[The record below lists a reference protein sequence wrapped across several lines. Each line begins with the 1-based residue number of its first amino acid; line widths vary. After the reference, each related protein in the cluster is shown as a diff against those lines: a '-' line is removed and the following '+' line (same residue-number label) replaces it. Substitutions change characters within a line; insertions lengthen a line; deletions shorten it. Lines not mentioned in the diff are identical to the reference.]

1 MGGRASESAACYGT
15 DVTMSRIDLARDEDV
30 TAIAAIERRVFS
42 DPWSERAFRDVLAHP
57 AMYFACVRER
67 TADGYTAECVRGYV
81 VAWFAGGQGEIA
93 NLAVEESARG
103 RGLGSALLDA
113 ALDEARGH
121 GTEEVFLEVRSSNVR
136 ARELYASRGF
146 TEVGRRRRYYRR
158 PIEDAI
164 ILRWTEP
171 AIVNPVSDR

>member
-1 MGGRASESAACYGT
+1 MT
-15 DVTMSRIDLARDEDV
+15 RIELARDEDV
-30 TAIAAIERRVFS
+30 PAIAAIERRVFS
-42 DPWSERAFRDVLAHP
+42 DPWSERSFRDVLAHP
-57 AMYFACVRER
+57 AMYFVCVRESK
-67 TADGYTAECVRGYV
+67 ADDYAGECVRGYV

-136 ARELYASRGF
+136 ARELYQSRGF
-146 TEVGRRRRYYRR
+146 VEVGRRRRYYRR
-158 PIEDAI
+158 PVEDAI

-171 AIVNPVSDR
+171 AIVNPLSDR

>member
-1 MGGRASESAACYGT
+1 MGSRASEAASIQRVRGP
-15 DVTMSRIDLARDEDV
+15 VTRIDLAREDDV
-30 TAIAAIERRVFS
+30 AAIAAIERRVFS

-57 AMYFACVRER
+57 AMYFACAREQ
-67 TADGYTAECVRGYV
+67 TADGYAAERVRGYV

-103 RGLGSALLDA
+103 RGLGSELLDA

-136 ARELYASRGF
+136 ARELYESRGF
-146 TEVGRRRRYYRR
+146 VEVGRRRRYYRR
-158 PIEDAI
+158 PVEDAI

-171 AIVNPVSDR
+171 AIVNPLSDR

>member
-1 MGGRASESAACYGT
+1 MIQ
-15 DVTMSRIDLARDEDV
+15 IDYARDEDIV
-30 TAIAAIERRVFS
+30 AIAAIEHRVFT

-57 AMYFACVRER
+57 AMYFACVREQ
-67 TADGYTAECVRGYV
+67 TADGYASARVRGYV

-93 NLAVEESARG
+93 NLAVAESARG
-103 RGLGSALLDA
+103 CGIGSALLDA

-136 ARELYASRGF
+136 ARELYESRGF
-146 TEVGRRRRYYRR
+146 VEVGRRRRYYRR
-158 PIEDAI
+158 PVEDAI

-171 AIVNPVSDR
+171 AIVIPLPDR

>member
-1 MGGRASESAACYGT
+1 MI
-15 DVTMSRIDLARDEDV
+15 RIDFTREEDIP
-30 TAIAAIERRVFS
+30 AISAIERLVFS

-57 AMYFACVRER
+57 AMYFACVREH
-67 TADGYTAECVRGYV
+67 TTDGYASERVRGYV

-103 RGLGSALLDA
+103 RGIGSALLDA

-121 GTEEVFLEVRSSNVR
+121 GTEEVFLEVRNSNVR
-136 ARELYASRGF
+136 ARELYESRGF
-146 TEVGRRRRYYRR
+146 VEVGRRRRYYRR
-158 PIEDAI
+158 PVEDAI

-171 AIVNPVSDR
+171 AIVNPLPQPLMEDPS

>member
-1 MGGRASESAACYGT
+1 MGGRASNAASLQR
-15 DVTMSRIDLARDEDV
+15 VRAPMSRIDLARDEDV
-30 TAIAAIERRVFS
+30 AAIAAIEHRVFS

-57 AMYFACVRER
+57 AMYFACVREGS
-67 TADGYTAECVRGYV
+67 ADGYAPERVRGYV
-81 VAWFAGGQGEIA
+81 VAWFAAGQGEIA

-103 RGLGSALLDA
+103 RGLGSELLDA

-136 ARELYASRGF
+136 ARELYESRGF
-146 TEVGRRRRYYRR
+146 VEVGRRRRYYRR
-158 PIEDAI
+158 PVEDAI

-171 AIVNPVSDR
+171 AIVNPLSDR

>member
-1 MGGRASESAACYGT
+1 
-15 DVTMSRIDLARDEDV
+15 MSRIDLARNEDV
-30 TAIAAIERRVFS
+30 AAIAAIERRVFS

-57 AMYFACVRER
+57 AMYFACVREP
-67 TADGYTAECVRGYV
+67 TADGYAADCVRGYV

-93 NLAVEESARG
+93 NLAVDESARG

-121 GTEEVFLEVRSSNVR
+121 GTEEVFLEVRSSNLR

-146 TEVGRRRRYYRR
+146 AEVGRRRRYYRR
-158 PIEDAI
+158 PVEDAI

-171 AIVNPVSDR
+171 AIVDPLSDR

>member
-1 MGGRASESAACYGT
+1 MGGRASEAAAGHGT
-15 DVTMSRIDLARDEDV
+15 NVTMSRIDLARDQDV

-57 AMYFACVRER
+57 AMYFACVREQ

-103 RGLGSALLDA
+103 RGIGSALLDA

-158 PIEDAI
+158 PVEDAI

>member
-1 MGGRASESAACYGT
+1 MGSSASEAASVRRVRGP
-15 DVTMSRIDLARDEDV
+15 VTRIELAREDDV
-30 TAIAAIERRVFS
+30 AAIAAIERRVFS

-57 AMYFACVRER
+57 AMYFACVREQ
-67 TADGYTAECVRGYV
+67 TADGYAAERVRGYV

-103 RGLGSALLDA
+103 RGLGSELLDA

-136 ARELYASRGF
+136 ARELYESRGF
-146 TEVGRRRRYYRR
+146 VEVGRRRRYYRR
-158 PIEDAI
+158 PVEDAI

-171 AIVNPVSDR
+171 AIVNPLSDR